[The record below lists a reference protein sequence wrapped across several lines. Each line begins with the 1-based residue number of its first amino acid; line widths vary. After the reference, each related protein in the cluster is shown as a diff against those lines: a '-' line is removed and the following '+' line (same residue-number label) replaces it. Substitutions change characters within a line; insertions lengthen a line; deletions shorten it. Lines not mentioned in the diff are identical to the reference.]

1 MNLEYKNSLE
11 NSCMTLTD
19 FTCADGR
26 KLLKETNLYKII
38 WAKSAIKNIMIDGY
52 EYNFEKNEI
61 IFCTPLNIL
70 QIPSGHNEVVSLIF
84 NREFYCIRDN
94 DEEVSCNGLLFYGT
108 ASPSIIML
116 AENDKE
122 VFEDIYS
129 IIKMELMEQDK
140 SLAEMLRVMLK
151 RLIIKSTRL
160 LSVRSGDEGIATEQ
174 FEIIRQFNILV
185 EQNFKSL
192 HKLTDYANLLHKSP
206 KTVSNIFSQHSD
218 TTPLHIINERIFV
231 EARRLIL
238 NSNKSINEIASL
250 LGYKDASHFSKFFK
264 KNAGVSPL
272 QFKKALLKNH
282 DGNNL
287 QF

>member
-1 MNLEYKNSLE
+1 MNLEYKESLE
-11 NSCMTLTD
+11 NSCLTLTD

-38 WAKSAIKNIMIDGY
+38 WAQSAVKNIMIDGY

-70 QIPSGHNEVVSLIF
+70 QIPRGHNEVVSLVF

-116 AENDKE
+116 EENDKQ
-122 VFEDIYS
+122 VFDDIYT
-129 IIKMELMEQDK
+129 IIKMELTEQDR

-160 LSVRSGDEGIATEQ
+160 LSTRSIDQGVATEQ

-185 EQNFKSL
+185 EKNYKSF

-206 KTVSNIFSQHSD
+206 KTISNIFSQYSN

-238 NSNKSINEIASL
+238 SSSKSINEISTL
-250 LGYKDASHFSKFFK
+250 LGYKDAGHFSKFFK

-272 QFKKALLKNH
+272 QFKKALHKNQE
-282 DGNNL
+282 GKNL